1 MPKKSAAATLPGP
14 LDLASLAHEDAAL
27 PAAKRVVENRKWDN
41 NPLVDPLRSTMGSE
55 NGKAVTVPAFHV
67 REIAGGLRDAA
78 EKITAEGTPTGV
90 RLIFR
95 YTDDNGEAVQTSAL
109 MSVPEDDRQVTVLY
123 TAKARRRTLD
133 DAQKDEARREGFVN
147 DKNVVNGRAYL
158 EWVEA
163 GRPRMGDDENHEN
176 HEG

>member
-1 MPKKSAAATLPGP
+1 MAKKSTTTTLPGP
-14 LDLASLAHEDAAL
+14 LDLSSLDHADVEL

-41 NPLVDPLRSTMGSE
+41 NPLVEKLRSTMGTE
-55 NGKAVTVPAFHV
+55 HGKGVTVPAFHA
-67 REIAGGLRDAA
+67 REVAGGLRDAA

-95 YTDDNGEAVQTSAL
+95 YVDDNGQEVQTSAL
-109 MSVPEDDRQVTVLY
+109 GSVPNDDRAVTVLY

-133 DAQKDEARREGFVN
+133 DEQKDEARREGFVN

-163 GRPRMGDDENHEN
+163 GRPREGDDEQYDQ
-176 HEG
+176 G

>member
-1 MPKKSAAATLPGP
+1 MAKKSAATLPGP
-14 LDLASLAHEDAAL
+14 LDLTALSHDDAEL

-55 NGKAVTVPAFHV
+55 HGKSVTVPAYHV
-67 REIAGGLRDAA
+67 REVSGGLRDAA

-95 YTDDNGEAVQTSAL
+95 FNDDNGVEVQTSAIAN
-109 MSVPEDDRQVTVLY
+109 VPDDDRNVTVLY

-133 DAQKDEARREGFVN
+133 DGQKDEARREGFVN
-147 DKNVVNGRAYL
+147 DKGVVQGRAYL

-163 GRPRMGDDENHEN
+163 GRPRVGDDN
-176 HEG
+176 G